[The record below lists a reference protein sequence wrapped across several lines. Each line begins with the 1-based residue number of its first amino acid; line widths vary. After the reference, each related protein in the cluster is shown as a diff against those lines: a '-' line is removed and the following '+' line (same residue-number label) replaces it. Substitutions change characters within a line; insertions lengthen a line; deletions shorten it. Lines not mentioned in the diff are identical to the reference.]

1 MGRET
6 LVRSPATKDQLRWI
20 LPILLQISITIRK
33 RMFRRLLDWEQRG
46 IRMLESCHRR
56 LTATDTEHYLSTCTT
71 DLRALHSYNRTEG
84 TCYGPVARN
93 IHGID

>member
-1 MGRET
+1 
-6 LVRSPATKDQLRWI
+6 
-20 LPILLQISITIRK
+20 
-33 RMFRRLLDWEQRG
+33 
-46 IRMLESCHRR
+46 MLESCHRR

-71 DLRALHSYNRTEG
+71 DLHAFHFYSRTGG